1 MLKGPAG
8 KIIIRLFFVKNVL
21 LNKQLCS
28 KKGLFIDKI
37 IERCDSLDHNMHRLC
52 FQEQF
57 VTRLFSQLFLF
68 YERNKVL
75 FLHVTANPVKPT
87 ADY

>member
-28 KKGLFIDKI
+28 KKGLFIDTI

-52 FQEQF
+52 FSVF
-57 VTRLFSQLFLF
+57 ISSKNNL
-68 YERNKVL
+68 
-75 FLHVTANPVKPT
+75 
-87 ADY
+87 